1 MDTSERKV
9 WGGER
14 KPKDRMTSQ
23 IILVFTFT
31 HPKTF
36 TRGHVNVKY
45 IYTTI
50 R

>member
-14 KPKDRMTSQ
+14 KPKDKMTSQ
-23 IILVFTFT
+23 ITLVNTLK

-36 TRGHVNVKY
+36 TPGHVSVFDKY
-45 IYTTI
+45 LH
-50 R
+50 